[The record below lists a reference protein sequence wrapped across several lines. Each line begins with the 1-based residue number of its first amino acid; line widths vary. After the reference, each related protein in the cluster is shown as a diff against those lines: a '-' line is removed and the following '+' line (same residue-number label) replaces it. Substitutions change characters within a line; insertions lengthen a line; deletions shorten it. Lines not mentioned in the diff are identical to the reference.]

1 MFLRLSAVQPT
12 AGSTSKMPGG
22 RNYQTIENSHGWN
35 MSPSVNAFRASDDIF
50 VLLFRNG
57 GAMRTKQY
65 ERRYPHGDL
74 LNGEARAVIEAEFE
88 EINIGTQKC
97 SFTQL
102 MKDGLQWIKQ
112 RLQRA

>member
-1 MFLRLSAVQPT
+1 
-12 AGSTSKMPGG
+12 
-22 RNYQTIENSHGWN
+22 
-35 MSPSVNAFRASDDIF
+35 
-50 VLLFRNG
+50 
-57 GAMRTKQY
+57 MRTKQY
-65 ERRYPHGDL
+65 ERGYPHGDL

-88 EINIGTQKC
+88 EINTATQKR